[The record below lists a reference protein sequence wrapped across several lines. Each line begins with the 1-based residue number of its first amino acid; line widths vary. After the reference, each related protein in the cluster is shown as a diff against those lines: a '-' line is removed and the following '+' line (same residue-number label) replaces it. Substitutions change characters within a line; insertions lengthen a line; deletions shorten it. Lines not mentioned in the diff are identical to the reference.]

1 MVYIT
6 TFHGPE
12 NTLPH
17 MARINLIEKLD
28 DPEIAALVAKIR
40 GARGGQLHVFYRAL
54 LHSPGLAS
62 GWFEF
67 NNAVRFGTRLDD
79 RVRELVIMRVAAL
92 TGCEYVWQVHEAQY
106 AAAAGVTPQQVAAL
120 REGSRSSIF
129 DARERALLAYVEAM
143 TRDVAVPD
151 DVFTEMSRHFGDRE
165 TVEVTVLVGAY
176 NMQTRVLRALG
187 IESWKP

>member
-1 MVYIT
+1 MDRVPLID
-6 TFHGPE
+6 E
-12 NTLPH
+12 NAT
-17 MARINLIEKLD
+17 
-28 DPEIAALVAKIR
+28 PEIAALSAKIR

-54 LHSPGLAS
+54 LHSPGLAA

-67 NNAVRFGTRLDD
+67 NNAVRFQSGLDA

-92 TGCEYVWQVHEAQY
+92 TGCEYVWKVHEAQY
-106 AAAAGVTPQQVAAL
+106 AAAAGLKPPEIAAL
-120 REGSRSSIF
+120 RAPGKPGVF
-129 DARERALLAYVEAM
+129 DAREQALLAYVDAM
-143 TRDVAVPD
+143 TREVAVSD
-151 DVFTEMSRHFGDRE
+151 GIFAEMSRHFGDRM

>member
-1 MVYIT
+1 MDRVPLID
-6 TFHGPE
+6 E
-12 NTLPH
+12 NAT
-17 MARINLIEKLD
+17 
-28 DPEIAALVAKIR
+28 PEIAALSAKIR

-67 NNAVRFGTRLDD
+67 NNAVRFGTRLDA
-79 RVRELVIMRVAAL
+79 RVRELVIMRVAAM
-92 TGCEYVWQVHEAQY
+92 TGCEYVWKVHEAQY

-120 REGSRSSIF
+120 RSPHTFQAGTTREGSRSEVF
-129 DARERALLAYVEAM
+129 DERERALLAYVEAM
-143 TRDVAVPD
+143 TRDVAVPEG
-151 DVFTEMSRHFGDRE
+151 VFTEMSRHFDDRE

-187 IESWKP
+187 IESWNP